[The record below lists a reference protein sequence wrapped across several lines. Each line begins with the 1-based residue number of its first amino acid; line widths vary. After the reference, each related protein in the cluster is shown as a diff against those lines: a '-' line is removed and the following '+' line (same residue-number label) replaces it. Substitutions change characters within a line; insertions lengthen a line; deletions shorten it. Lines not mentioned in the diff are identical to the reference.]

1 MKIYHPELS
10 NILTEDIGEGSVL
23 HSHIWIGQDVKIGK
37 RCKIQAFS
45 FIPDGVTLEDDV
57 FVGPGVKFLNDLYPP
72 SKGKYWRKTLV
83 KKGASIGGSATILPG
98 VTIGENARI
107 GAGAVV
113 TRSVP
118 AGETWVGVPAKFLEK
133 KGKWAIIGLGFI
145 APRHIKAIEEIGD
158 ELLLTCDNN
167 PAKNAMFTD
176 WKEMM
181 KDERWAEVTHIAIC
195 APNHLHYQMSEAMK
209 DKIVLCEKP
218 LMLSSGQIL
227 PDNIFTMLQLRR
239 HDDVEY
245 LKKKLSGK
253 HNVNLVVK
261 VKRDKSYWA
270 GWKGQEE
277 LSGGIL
283 FNLGIHYF
291 DLLIYLFGNEYE
303 IIRSVYSPKKAQGA
317 INFRG
322 TIVQYLLEIMDD
334 DNGQDRRL
342 EIDGV
347 NYSLSKQDNLSFNN
361 LHIRIYK
368 DLKRG
373 LGIQPNEALKSIQ
386 LVENLRHLS

>member
-1 MKIYHPELS
+1 MKIYRPELS
-10 NILTEDIGEGSVL
+10 NILTEDIGEGCVI
-23 HSHIWIGQDVKIGK
+23 HSQVWIGQDVKIGK

-57 FVGPGVKFLNDLYPP
+57 FVGPRVTFLNDLYPP

-83 KKGASIGGSATILPG
+83 KKGASIGGAATILPG
-98 VTIGENARI
+98 VTIGENAVI

-118 AGETWVGVPAKFLEK
+118 AGEVWVGVPAKYLEK

-145 APRHIKAIEEIGD
+145 APRHIKAIDEIGD
-158 ELLLTCDNN
+158 ELILTCDID
-167 PAKNAMFTD
+167 PTKGGMFTD

-181 KDERWAEVTHIAIC
+181 KDERWNEVTHISIC
-195 APNHLHYQMSEAMK
+195 APNYLHHEMCEAMS

-218 LMLSSGQIL
+218 LMLSSQQTL
-227 PDNIFTMLQLRR
+227 PDNVFTVLQLRKN
-239 HDDVEY
+239 DDVAY
-245 LKKKLSGK
+245 LKSKLSGK
-253 HNVNLVVK
+253 HEVNLVVK
-261 VKRDKSYWA
+261 VKRDKSYWD
-270 GWKGQEE
+270 GWKGDEK

-291 DLLIYLFGNEYE
+291 DLLIYLFGNEYQ
-303 IIRSVYSPKKAQGA
+303 IIRSVYSPKKAMGA
-317 INFRG
+317 IYFQG
-322 TIVQYLLEIMDD
+322 TLVQYHLEIMDD

-347 NYSLSKQDNLSFNN
+347 NYTLSKQDNLSFEN
-361 LHIRIYK
+361 LHIRVFK

-373 LGIQPNEALKSIQ
+373 FGVQSDEALKSIA
-386 LVENLRHLS
+386 LVEKLR